1 MWQWEKNSILYTVT
15 PYVPTRT
22 IFEAVCTEIG
32 RYYQDREITYKKS
45 KKELKWKGNNIWCK
59 FGFWS
64 SRSNKSGEWVNLEI
78 VTSVFALDISEME
91 RKGILVFG
99 IKPKNF
105 NVYQIDYDKF
115 NEIITFIEN
124 TLELVKSL
132 DTKEGLESYLLKTSK
147 QAFIEKDPNNLR
159 YLNIFELDS

>member
-32 RYYQDREITYKKS
+32 RYYQDREITYTKS

-115 NEIITFIEN
+115 NEIIIFIEK

-147 QAFIEKDPNNLR
+147 QAFIEKDPNNLC